1 VTTTPAHAEIG
12 AWLGERIGRRFAAAP
27 AEVVHGGSIH
37 HCVRWP
43 GSGGDAFVKLVPVD
57 TLATFEAEVDGL
69 EALRA
74 ARALRVPEVLAVGVA
89 GGRAVLALEWLD
101 LSPQLADRSSVQ
113 ARLGEGLA
121 AQHRVTGNAF
131 GWHRDNAIG
140 ATVQPNPREDDGVRF
155 FQRHRLGHMLELAA
169 AQGLS
174 SRTLER
180 GRRLVERCPGLF
192 EGYRPVPSLL
202 HGDLWGGN
210 WSAHAVTGEPVVF
223 DPAIHY
229 GDREADLA
237 MTRLFGGFGHDF
249 YAAYGAQWPL
259 AAGAATRCTLYNL
272 YHVLNH
278 YVLFGGGHARQ
289 AAAMIDSLLAE
300 LG

>member
-1 VTTTPAHAEIG
+1 MATKPADASIA
-12 AWLGERIGRRFAAAP
+12 AWLGERVGRRFAENP
-27 AEVVHGGSIH
+27 AGVVHGGSIH

-43 GSGGDAFVKLVPVD
+43 GAGGDAFVKLAAVD
-57 TLATFEAEVDGL
+57 ARAAFEAEADGL

-74 ARALRVPEVLAVGVA
+74 AQALRVPQVLAVGEA
-89 GGRAVLALEWLD
+89 GGRAVLALEWLE
-101 LSPQLADRSSVQ
+101 LSPPLADRSSVQ
-113 ARLGEGLA
+113 RRLGEGLA
-121 AQHRVTGNAF
+121 AQHRVTGPAF
-131 GWHRDNAIG
+131 GWRRDNTIG
-140 ATVQPNPREDDGVRF
+140 ATPQPNPREHDGVRF
-155 FQRHRLGHMLELAA
+155 LQRHRLGHMLELAA
-169 AQGLS
+169 AQGLP

-192 EGYRPVPSLL
+192 AGYRPVPSLL

-210 WSAHAVTGEPVVF
+210 WSAHAATGEPVVF
-223 DPAIHY
+223 DPAVHH

-237 MTRLFGGFGHDF
+237 MTRLFGGFGPDF

-259 AAGAATRCTLYNL
+259 DPGAPARCTLYNL

-278 YVLFGGGHARQ
+278 YVLFGGGYARQ
-289 AAAMIDSLLAE
+289 VATMIDRLLAE